1 MSLKGRLRPL
11 ARRVEWLETEGRFRR
26 IALMIKI
33 LEMKQEIADRLAT
46 DPAAAA
52 QWKKDYP
59 NVPCELPPP
68 SPHLRPRAPEPEAA
82 PRVVPIGRDA
92 AVPAAPQD
100 EESADRSTN
109 TGLTLRS
116 ERLEGPEPAP
126 PPAPTPAPRP
136 VMPGQPVAPPPPDM
150 EIRPVHWR
158 PRGARDYYDED
169 EPPGTNGRCIT
180 EYDPLRDEYDDE
192 DG

>member
-1 MSLKGRLRPL
+1 MRP
-11 ARRVEWLETEGRFRR
+11 
-26 IALMIKI
+26 
-33 LEMKQEIADRLAT
+33 
-46 DPAAAA
+46 
-52 QWKKDYP
+52 
-59 NVPCELPPP
+59 
-68 SPHLRPRAPEPEAA
+68 
-82 PRVVPIGRDA
+82 DA

-116 ERLEGPEPAP
+116 ERSERPVAFERSRSKRPEGSEPAP
-126 PPAPTPAPRP
+126 PPVVAEEAPPESPP
-136 VMPGQPVAPPPPDM
+136 VVEARPPPDM

-169 EPPGTNGRCIT
+169 EPPGTNGRCVT